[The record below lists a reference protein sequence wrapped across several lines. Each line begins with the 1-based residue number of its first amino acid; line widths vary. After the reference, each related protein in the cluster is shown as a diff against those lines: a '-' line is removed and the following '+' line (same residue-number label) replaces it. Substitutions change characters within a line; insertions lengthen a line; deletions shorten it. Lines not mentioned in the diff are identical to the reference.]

1 MLQLQAE
8 VEDGEGGEKG
18 GGRGGEQQQ
27 QQYKGGGKEGVTSEE
42 KQSGRFTIHP
52 HSFQLLKKPCCLQYV
67 LYNISLMMTFTDSSQ
82 MNQGMRAVN
91 NFVLKQSFVLF
102 KPKSAVASVRD

>member
-27 QQYKGGGKEGVTSEE
+27 QQQYKGGGKEGVTSEE
-42 KQSGRFTIHP
+42 KQPGRFTIHP
-52 HSFQLLKKPCCLQYV
+52 HSFQRSEETSLLQYV
-67 LYNISLMMTFTDSSQ
+67 VYSILLMMAFTESSQ
-82 MNQGMRAVN
+82 MNH
-91 NFVLKQSFVLF
+91 
-102 KPKSAVASVRD
+102 